1 MILDRFALRRVVLLL
16 IQECL
21 EKYCDNFE
29 QFTFSIQLCK
39 MMFVYIYP
47 DSMPQASLYSQN
59 LEATCDKGGDFYL
72 VLSDLVNI
80 LCKMRRDYPM
90 SVSAIEVVIC

>member
-1 MILDRFALRRVVLLL
+1 
-16 IQECL
+16 
-21 EKYCDNFE
+21 
-29 QFTFSIQLCK
+29 

-80 LCKMRRDYPM
+80 LCKISRDDPM
-90 SVSAIEVVIC
+90 SVSAIEVVMC